1 MFFKQKKKIKKHYY
15 FFIFFSGLHEFPS
28 IGFFRNGHFIIYEGE
43 EDDKKEIYDWISD
56 EETLKI
62 VGVIDEVNLAM
73 LENILDEQDDAFV
86 FFYEEGKAIFTDYF
100 FYQNFKLIHCFI
112 FCNKR
117 GWLLCR

>member
-86 FFYEEGKAIFTDYF
+86 FFYEEGKAIFTF
-100 FYQNFKLIHCFI
+100 FYQNFKLINYFI

-117 GWLLCR
+117 G

>member
-100 FYQNFKLIHCFI
+100 LRKFYVNSLLF

-117 GWLLCR
+117 G